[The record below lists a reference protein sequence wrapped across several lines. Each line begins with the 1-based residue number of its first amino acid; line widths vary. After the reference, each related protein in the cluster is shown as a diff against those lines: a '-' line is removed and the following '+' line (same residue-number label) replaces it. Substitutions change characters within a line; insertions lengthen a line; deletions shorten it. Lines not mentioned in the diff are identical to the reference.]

1 MDGTGPDEGP
11 EDYEALLWAFLDRA
25 AEEWTP
31 LELDDD
37 TATRRG
43 AFMRLVRS
51 GQVQLRLRVL
61 ARGRAAEPKVRA
73 TCMVTG
79 DYRRPLVAAVSQAV
93 PEFGGHVIAR
103 PESAEYRLSTAGRK
117 TRSEIRRFGGGQF
130 EENFLADSL
139 QFAIPGVVSISDLE
153 YLPTT
158 AVTAAPSTEMTNEA
172 QNGGKPKKAYAWPV
186 RKTEGHVAAHL
197 AAHKSEY
204 VRLARDV
211 LDERS
216 GAQLEFEKTFGATPI
231 ARAITQR
238 VGTKHQR
245 ACGRRDVHKTETY
258 TGLIQPLLR
267 KPPDKPEG
275 WERYVEEHL
284 GERLPDILDEIE
296 FDEDEMP
303 LEDEDL

>member
-1 MDGTGPDEGP
+1 MDGTGPDEAP
-11 EDYEALLWAFLDRA
+11 ETYEALQWAYLDRA

-31 LELDDD
+31 LDLHDDV
-37 TATRRG
+37 ATRRG
-43 AFMRLVRS
+43 ALLGLVLS
-51 GQVQLRLRVL
+51 GQVELRLRVL
-61 ARGRAAEPKVRA
+61 ARGRTAEPKVRA
-73 TCMVTG
+73 TCVVTG
-79 DYRRPLVAAVSQAV
+79 DYMRKLVVALGQAI
-93 PEFGGHVIAR
+93 PEFGGHVVAR
-103 PESAEYRLSTAGRK
+103 PETLEYRLSPAGQK
-117 TRSEIRRFGGGQF
+117 TRSEFRHFGGGEH
-130 EENFLADSL
+130 EEVFLAASL
-139 QFAIPGVVSISDLE
+139 QFNIPGVVSIRDLD

-158 AVTAAPSTEMTNEA
+158 AETQETS
-172 QNGGKPKKAYAWPV
+172 KPKKKAHDWPV
-186 RKTEGHVAAHL
+186 PKTERHVAAHL

-216 GAQLEFEKTFGATPI
+216 GAQLEFERTFGATPI
-231 ARAITQR
+231 AKAITQR

-245 ACGRRDVHKTETY
+245 ACDRRDVHKTDSY

-267 KPPDKPEG
+267 KPPEKPQG
-275 WERYVEEHL
+275 WERLVDEHR